1 MPDVV
6 TLGDINVDIIARV
19 PSYPPPGGDSLA
31 EGVDIRAGGSAANTA
46 IVLSKFGLDVSI
58 IARVGEDI
66 LADFALSDLRQAGV
80 DLSLVQRDAE
90 SRTGLI
96 FAAVTPDG
104 ERTFFSCRGANTRTV
119 LEPKGE
125 TAVRE
130 AKVVHV
136 SGYAFVEGLQRDT
149 ALGAMEE
156 ARRSGVCVSVDLG
169 VEVMTVTREDLLRML
184 STVSMVFPNRAVGEW
199 LTGKRGAQE
208 SVMALLSYGPEL
220 VGLKLGGQGCLIG
233 STEGIIA
240 VPAFQVVPVDGTG
253 AGDSFD
259 AGLLLGRIG
268 GLSLRASGILANV
281 LGARATTVTAGGI
294 SLPGPEAALPFL
306 EEHRGEPT
314 WEGWSEELATVSE
327 FLARRPSARV
337 AKFDAKTK
345 ELTLCLT
352 PIPNSHV
359 TCMPWAWAIPSR
371 TTCSAS

>member
-19 PSYPPPGGDSLA
+19 PFYPPLGGDSLA
-31 EGVDIRAGGSAANTA
+31 EGVDVRAGGSAANTA

-119 LEPKGE
+119 LEPEGGE
-125 TAVRE
+125 LVRQ
-130 AKVVHV
+130 AKVLHV
-136 SGYAFVEGLQRDT
+136 SGYAFVEGLQRDA
-149 ALGAMEE
+149 ALSAVEE
-156 ARRSGVCVSVDLG
+156 AHRSGVPVSVDLG
-169 VEVMTVTREDLLRML
+169 VEVMTGTREDML
-184 STVSMVFPNRAVGEW
+184 KVLSVVSMVFPNLAVAEW
-199 LTGKRGAQE
+199 LTGRRGTHE
-208 SVMALLSYGPEL
+208 SVRALLGHGTEL
-220 VGLKLGGQGCLIG
+220 VGLKLRGHGCLLG
-233 STEGIIA
+233 STEGVFA
-240 VPAFQVVPVDGTG
+240 VPVFQVVPVDGTG

-268 GLSLRASGILANV
+268 GLSLRASGILANM
-281 LGARATTVTAGGI
+281 LGATATTVTGGGI
-294 SLPGPEAALPFL
+294 SLPGPEAALSFL

-314 WEGWSEELATVSE
+314 WQGWSEELVTVYE
-327 FLARRPSARV
+327 FLARRPSA
-337 AKFDAKTK
+337 
-345 ELTLCLT
+345 
-352 PIPNSHV
+352 
-359 TCMPWAWAIPSR
+359 
-371 TTCSAS
+371 